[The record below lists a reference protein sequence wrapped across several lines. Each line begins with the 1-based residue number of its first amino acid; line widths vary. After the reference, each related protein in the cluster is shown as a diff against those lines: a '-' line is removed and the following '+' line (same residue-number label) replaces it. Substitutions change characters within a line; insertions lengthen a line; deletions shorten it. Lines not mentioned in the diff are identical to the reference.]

1 MWLKYCPFSSKSTS
15 SLLIFS
21 AFIRLFQRLWDGA
34 KRCMLA
40 RKTARGWGRG
50 WERRN
55 SFSPSFFCKKSQ
67 SSLFVRD
74 NRKWMTFHLE
84 YDNGKIWVVSWH
96 LCTLY
101 GLDLLIKF
109 PVIFLGI
116 WSGWKKCDRVSR
128 LLSRS
133 VCKRSM
139 RAQTPQSQNVIF
151 LLNVDNIFGP
161 SRRVT
166 YLWSYFVGLSLQ
178 PPPRLPTYPSPTPTA
193 HPKKCY
199 FY

>member
-15 SLLIFS
+15 SLLTFS
-21 AFIRLFQRLWDGA
+21 AFIRLFQRFRLWDGA

-101 GLDLLIKF
+101 GLDLF
-109 PVIFLGI
+109 N
-116 WSGWKKCDRVSR
+116 WVSR
-128 LLSRS
+128 DIFRYLIRMEEMRQSLKIIEQVS
-133 VCKRSM
+133 VQKKHESTD
-139 RAQTPQSQNVIF
+139 TPISECD
-151 LLNVDNIFGP
+151 LP
-161 SRRVT
+161 S
-166 YLWSYFVGLSLQ
+166 
-178 PPPRLPTYPSPTPTA
+178 
-193 HPKKCY
+193 
-199 FY
+199 

>member
-1 MWLKYCPFSSKSTS
+1 MVQRDVCWREKQRGGGVGVENEGTPSLPLSSARNRSQVCLFETIENEWPFI
-15 SLLIFS
+15 LNMIM
-21 AFIRLFQRLWDGA
+21 A
-34 KRCMLA
+34 K
-40 RKTARGWGRG
+40 
-50 WERRN
+50 
-55 SFSPSFFCKKSQ
+55 
-67 SSLFVRD
+67 
-74 NRKWMTFHLE
+74 
-84 YDNGKIWVVSWH
+84 
-96 LCTLY
+96 Y
-101 GLDLLIKF
+101 GLLVGICALFTVLICLIKF

-161 SRRVT
+161 FRRVT